1 MKTKLFK
8 IKKDASKY
16 EHCVRSLKGGILI
29 RSCRQLFPYVS
40 GQSRQLRALQIHIRV
55 SEPEFC
61 PRQPNSGY
69 SHQLLGLY
77 RHQPEVEEPIQL
89 CHVGYIPAKE
99 IHALAVRVMK
109 SLKKYGRLV
118 SQEVFQLPIPR
129 PSPVSA
135 VQPCF
140 LFLLNCL

>member
-1 MKTKLFK
+1 MEL
-8 IKKDASKY
+8 
-16 EHCVRSLKGGILI
+16 L
-29 RSCRQLFPYVS
+29 PYVS

-77 RHQPEVEEPIQL
+77 RHPPVAEVEEPIQL
-89 CHVGYIPAKE
+89 GHVGHVPTRE

-109 SLKKYGRLV
+109 SLKKYAAGKPGGV
-118 SQEVFQLPIPR
+118 PTP
-129 PSPVSA
+129 
-135 VQPCF
+135 
-140 LFLLNCL
+140 NT